1 MITLYKQGI
10 FQTLN
15 IMCSGKQYELDNII
29 FFNENGI
36 ITQTGRGCFD
46 DNTEKNF
53 EGTICRK
60 MKVDFKMKDNFI
72 VKSSEQG
79 YFGTR
84 YDLYIYEKNADIEY
98 LGKKQRFFGEIYEY
112 WEVNGS
118 EIVRFSQSLTK
129 NLSEYNRQA
138 KEITDKM
145 SNIYSYMGQG
155 IEYIEFK
162 DLVQKLREINNRI
175 IDEVVKIKNYKIDE

>member
-10 FQTLN
+10 LQTLN
-15 IMCSGKQYELDNII
+15 IMCSGKQYTLDNII
-29 FFNENGI
+29 FFNEKGI

-46 DNTEKNF
+46 DNTEKTF

-60 MKVDFKMKDNFI
+60 MKIDFKMKDNFI
-72 VKSSEQG
+72 VKSSEKS
-79 YFGTR
+79 YFETK
-84 YDLYIYEKNADIEY
+84 YDLYVYEKNADIQY

-112 WEVNGS
+112 WKVNES

-129 NLSEYNRQA
+129 NLNEYNRRA
-138 KEITDKM
+138 KEITDKLG
-145 SNIYSYMGQG
+145 NIYSYMGQG
-155 IEYIEFK
+155 MENEEFRT
-162 DLVQKLREINNRI
+162 LIQKLRELNNEI